1 LRRFL
6 RAIPIFCFLGVW
18 FFSGLASAD
27 PANDQRKEVSL
38 RYYRGVVNFEGGK
51 YENALAEFQAVA
63 AVNPYYKDTQKYI
76 EMSVKQLEQYREDLF
91 KEMGP
96 SGNRKDFDFYFL
108 GKSYYEKGNYN
119 KALEAFKAVLAKNPK
134 DKFALYYAQLCRDA
148 LGISDNAQKGKKLTP
163 RESKSAQI
171 VDMDNEISYVKTD
184 LRDQQEKEFFLES
197 KAQRRAERSELIHR
211 KEKQLVEQESL
222 LEEEKED
229 YLAEAKITKR
239 AKKVKNDTEKWK
251 NMKDKLASEQV
262 GVPAMLTE
270 FPEYMGKAESYYR
283 AMKEGLRLSR
293 WNSAGLNA
301 IQAATYYCDALLIYF
316 YNIKSFYPKHENI
329 NRLLTENVKRSD
341 TIDYVFRMRSVLN
354 LKKISEEE
362 DKPFSRS
369 QALFLSD
376 QVERIAEWCKSILP

>member
-1 LRRFL
+1 MRRFL
-6 RAIPIFCFLGVW
+6 RAIPIFCFLGVL
-18 FFSGLASAD
+18 FFSGLASAN
-27 PANDQRKEVSL
+27 PADDQRKEVSL
-38 RYYRGVVNFEGGK
+38 RYYRGVVNFEAGK

-63 AVNPYYKDTQKYI
+63 AVDPYYKDTQKYI

-91 KEMGP
+91 KELGP
-96 SGNRKDFDFYFL
+96 SGDRKDFDFYFL
-108 GKSYYEKGNYN
+108 GKSYYEKGEYN

-148 LGISDNAQKGKKLTP
+148 LGISDTPQKGKKLTP
-163 RESKSAQI
+163 QESRSAQI
-171 VDMDNEISYVKTD
+171 VDMDTEISYVKSD
-184 LRDQQEKEFFLES
+184 LRDQQEREVFLES
-197 KAQRRAERSELIHR
+197 KAQRKAERAELIRR

-262 GVPAMLTE
+262 GVPAELTE
-270 FPEYMGKAESYYR
+270 FPEYLGKAESYYV
-283 AMKEGLRLSR
+283 AMKEGMRLSR

-301 IQAATYYCDALLIYF
+301 IQAATYYCDSVLIYF
-316 YNIKSFYPKHENI
+316 YNMKSSYPKHENI

-341 TIDYVFRMRSVLN
+341 TVDYVFRMRSVLN
-354 LKKISEEE
+354 LKKVSEEE

-369 QALFLSD
+369 QALFLAD
-376 QVERIAEWCKSILP
+376 QVERIAQWCKSILP